1 MSRLTSLFRLIPDA
15 VRPFLSYTQRPL
27 LTLACLDVST
37 WRFPEPGVLSIQY
50 YDTVNYPEHIAILDD
65 DIIVAGYDGI
75 TYSHVAI
82 EPSIYGDY
90 HLPINNYQRDLKTCQ
105 NKLLIYPYSQ
115 YLYFGDKLIDLK
127 YNTGR
132 TVCETPTG
140 FVVLSTTGTMR
151 QNEYIRG
158 LLVFYENGVNTHTVQ
173 TPHLWKSITWVGKGN
188 IAFAATRTLMDCAE
202 VYLLSID
209 GEVLDLFT
217 AETDGRMGISVLYDP
232 LWDEYLI
239 SGDNCIMALS
249 EWGTRIVYEYDDSDN
264 SYYLHALTWLNKR
277 SLLFCIRNQN
287 ILAQIEMK

>member
-1 MSRLTSLFRLIPDA
+1 
-15 VRPFLSYTQRPL
+15 
-27 LTLACLDVST
+27 LDVST